1 MANRASKI
9 LMMAQQFQ
17 TVSNKAEFERRGQK
31 ISSQACHILRMEQ
44 QPQTVSKNPELE
56 RSVIKNQSRSSNS
69 GLESLSAGKLEDIA
83 AISSDASLTS
93 FGVLLNDCINDETFV
108 AKGGTSGSTE
118 YHLDIEDI
126 KMNVAYNSTPIWKK
140 LSPRQTPLLHIQ
152 GDISSDPKHIMG
164 YDVDL

>member
-56 RSVIKNQSRSSNS
+56 RS
-69 GLESLSAGKLEDIA
+69 GKLI
-83 AISSDASLTS
+83 
-93 FGVLLNDCINDETFV
+93 
-108 AKGGTSGSTE
+108 
-118 YHLDIEDI
+118 
-126 KMNVAYNSTPIWKK
+126 
-140 LSPRQTPLLHIQ
+140 RPL
-152 GDISSDPKHIMG
+152 
-164 YDVDL
+164 